1 VPTVRTDARKV
12 APGTIVGGVAT
23 VDEVIAIGGQ
33 EMLVGTA
40 PFVPIVTIGVML
52 TATGIYGVLAFAIA
66 RRARELAIR
75 VAVGASAGD
84 VVRIVTSHTLR
95 LIAVGS
101 TLGLLLMYALARVVR
116 AGAGAGSIWDPSLH
130 AFVVP
135 VIVVFIVGALA
146 SWIPSRRALKI
157 DPVVLLRTQ

>member
-1 VPTVRTDARKV
+1 
-12 APGTIVGGVAT
+12 
-23 VDEVIAIGGQ
+23 
-33 EMLVGTA
+33 MLVATA

-66 RRARELAIR
+66 RRSRELAIR
-75 VAVGASAGD
+75 VAVGASERD

-101 TLGLLLMYALARVVR
+101 TLGLAVDVR
-116 AGAGAGSIWDPSLH
+116 AREGRAGRRRRRSIWDPSLH
-130 AFVVP
+130 AFIVP

-157 DPVVLLRTQ
+157 DPVVLLRQC